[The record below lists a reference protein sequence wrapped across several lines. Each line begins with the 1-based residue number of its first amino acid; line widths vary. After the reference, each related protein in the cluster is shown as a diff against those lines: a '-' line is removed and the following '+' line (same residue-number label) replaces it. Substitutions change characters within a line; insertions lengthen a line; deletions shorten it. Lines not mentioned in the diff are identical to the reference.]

1 MILRSVLFAP
11 ANHARHAEK
20 ALTGPN
26 DGVILDLED
35 AVSVDQKPRARMAAR
50 DLVQN
55 RIEGGPV
62 VFIRVNALSTSFAYD
77 DLRAVVAAGLD
88 GIVLP
93 KVESASQVTTVDWML
108 EQMERERDV
117 QPGSI
122 SIVPIVETALGLSR
136 IEEIVAAPRVR
147 RVSFGAGDFTLD
159 TAMSW
164 SLGNEGVLWGRIR
177 VVIASRAAG
186 LDAPLDTV
194 FPDLAD
200 REGFIHDAEMGKKLG
215 FQGKACIHPSQVELA
230 NRIFTPSTEEV
241 EQARGLVEAFE
252 QALAEGSASI
262 QVAGQ
267 FVDYPVAERARRIVN
282 LFERV
287 KVREA
292 VA

>member
-62 VFIRVNALSTSFAYD
+62 VFIRVNALSTPFAYD

-108 EQMERERDV
+108 EQMERERGV

-200 REGFIHDAEMGKKLG
+200 REGFTHDAEMGKKLG

-267 FVDYPVAERARRIVN
+267 FVDYPVAERARRIVD
-282 LFERV
+282 LAERV